1 MEFDLHKFDDI
12 TKLYVPS
19 RGNSRAGSRQSS
31 RGGSRAGGSRGGESR
46 GEGSRGGGSRGTTAA
61 SRVTTPGTPFFE
73 PIDFEVQEGQRPK
86 TSDRPVVWS
95 EAAGQYMLAGGKEG
109 GEKKE
114 PRKSIFSKEVA
125 DMHVSS
131 VSRGSSRSGSRGGDT
146 FDAAS
151 RSGSRG
157 GNTFDALASKPLH
170 DSKKVVDMKEFAAGF
185 AGVDIVGIVKK
196 DLGELSSR

>member
-185 AGVDIVGIVKK
+185 AGVDIGGIVKK